1 MVETVRALWS
11 AVRRRDRAA
20 DGLFVYAVTSTRVYC
35 RPSCPSRR
43 PSRERV
49 EFFPTPA
56 AARAAGYRSCRR
68 CHPDAPVA
76 SPPHG
81 HRVRL
86 ACEAIARAPM
96 ARWTTRRIAEAGQAS
111 VPQLQRA
118 FRSLLGLAP
127 RDYVAACR
135 RRRFLEGLRGGKEVT
150 RAVYEAGY
158 GSPSRAYDA
167 KRRGGVTP
175 ATYAKGGRGIAI
187 DWLTVASPVGRI
199 LVAATDK
206 GLCFVEVG
214 RTLTDLRAALRAEF
228 PHATIAARPA
238 GRLRPMARAARAVAT
253 AHTPPANLPVDVRG
267 TAFQWRVWQA
277 LASIPPGE
285 TTTYA
290 KLARRI
296 GAPTSTRAVA
306 RACATNPLALIV
318 PCHRVVGADGSL
330 RGYRWGVQVKD
341 ALLAAERQQG

>member
-1 MVETVRALWS
+1 
-11 AVRRRDRAA
+11 
-20 DGLFVYAVTSTRVYC
+20 
-35 RPSCPSRR
+35 
-43 PSRERV
+43 
-49 EFFPTPA
+49 
-56 AARAAGYRSCRR
+56 
-68 CHPDAPVA
+68 
-76 SPPHG
+76 
-81 HRVRL
+81 
-86 ACEAIARAPM
+86 M

-214 RTLTDLRAALRAEF
+214 RTLTVSASRAEGRIPPRDDRRAPGWAAAADGARGTRGRDGPYAARESPRRRARHRVSMACLAGARVDSTRGDDDLREAGAPDWRTDVH
-228 PHATIAARPA
+228 PCRRPSVRDESA
-238 GRLRPMARAARAVAT
+238 GAHRAV
-253 AHTPPANLPVDVRG
+253 PP
-267 TAFQWRVWQA
+267 
-277 LASIPPGE
+277 
-285 TTTYA
+285 
-290 KLARRI
+290 RR
-296 GAPTSTRAVA
+296 R
-306 RACATNPLALIV
+306 R
-318 PCHRVVGADGSL
+318 RRSL